1 MGLFDRLSR
10 VVRANLND
18 LVSRAEDPEKVLE
31 QTLVDMSEDLVQL
44 KQAFAQSLSSQ
55 KRIESQ
61 YKKSLM
67 EANNWEQRAKL
78 AISRKEED
86 LAREALVRKKSYSET
101 ALTLNEQLNQQ
112 NAQLETMRQNLATL
126 ESKIGEA
133 KTKKNILIARSKA
146 AKATQSLQKTMS
158 GLDTSTSMSAFERM
172 ESKVLDMEAQS
183 QSVGELA
190 AAGVEGQFAQLE
202 ASSEVDE
209 ELAMLKTQISGS
221 STPQGILPES
231 TEDSDFSSKDQ
242 ITDDE
247 ELEKLKRELNNM

>member
-190 AAGVEGQFAQLE
+190 GQFAQLE

>member
-61 YKKSLM
+61 YKKALM

-133 KTKKNILIARSKA
+133 KTKKNILVAIR
-146 AKATQSLQKTMS
+146 
-158 GLDTSTSMSAFERM
+158 
-172 ESKVLDMEAQS
+172 
-183 QSVGELA
+183 
-190 AAGVEGQFAQLE
+190 
-202 ASSEVDE
+202 
-209 ELAMLKTQISGS
+209 
-221 STPQGILPES
+221 
-231 TEDSDFSSKDQ
+231 
-242 ITDDE
+242 
-247 ELEKLKRELNNM
+247 